1 MSRQVLRLCKIR
13 LRRKARGYSRHF
25 VEKIGQVQGNLKQ
38 EDSIEAQRR
47 VLKDGK
53 NMVLDARTRRL
64 VATEEDQEHLNFLK
78 IERVRGNS
86 SLQETQKPKVK
97 TKFGHRISKNL
108 FTACHAEEV
117 QDDLDKPRITAYKN
131 KLESPRKYRFFQ
143 RRSNAITLFN
153 NLPAIC
159 IEKMVYMKTGEE
171 FFCNVF
177 QSPRLP
183 RDVLTPNL
191 HHGR

>member
-1 MSRQVLRLCKIR
+1 M
-13 LRRKARGYSRHF
+13 
-25 VEKIGQVQGNLKQ
+25 KQ

-53 NMVLDARTRRL
+53 NMVLDESTRRL
-64 VATEEDQEHLNFLK
+64 VATEEDQEHLNLLK

-117 QDDLDKPRITAYKN
+117 QDDLDKPRITVYKKIGEFTKIPFLSKTIQRN
-131 KLESPRKYRFFQ
+131 HSFQ
-143 RRSNAITLFN
+143 QFT
-153 NLPAIC
+153 C
-159 IEKMVYMKTGEE
+159 DMY
-171 FFCNVF
+171 
-177 QSPRLP
+177 
-183 RDVLTPNL
+183 
-191 HHGR
+191 